1 MIGSYLAGHVSAAA
15 AVVISIA
22 LMLFTGFA
30 ATRVTKRLRLPDVTA
45 YILSGILLGP
55 CCLGLVPQTVIDG
68 MDFLPDVALAFIAFS
83 TGEFFQFST
92 LKKNG
97 LRVVVVT
104 VAESLLA
111 SAAVFALTWGVLGL
125 DLSFSIALAV
135 IKKTGI
141 SLSRLSAWHTQ
152 KPSPS
157 GSMISS
163 STKSNSPSR

>member
-1 MIGSYLAGHVSAAA
+1 MIGSYLACHVSAAA

-45 YILSGILLGP
+45 SILSGILLGP

-111 SAAVFALTWGVLGL
+111 SAAVFVLTW
-125 DLSFSIALAV
+125 
-135 IKKTGI
+135 
-141 SLSRLSAWHTQ
+141 
-152 KPSPS
+152 
-157 GSMISS
+157 
-163 STKSNSPSR
+163 